1 MRGGGFLRLKK
12 LKEEFQMRNLKR
24 VLSLALASV
33 MVVSM
38 MVIGAGAA
46 NFDDFS
52 DKDKIV
58 NTEAVSVLNSLNI
71 INGKDDGSY
80 DPTGIVTRAEM
91 SKMICVALNGGN
103 DPQLGNVTNYT
114 YTDTVGH
121 WAAPYI
127 EYCSNLGIV
136 AGDGT
141 GKFNPNATVTGSEAS
156 KMLLV
161 AIGYS
166 ADIEGLVGP
175 SWAINVNVLA
185 NTKDF
190 FVGLSALNPS
200 EGLSRDDA
208 AQLIYNAIQAGMVKY
223 EYNWV
228 TDGATV
234 TSKPQRVDDTEPLA
248 GGTAKIRTILNY
260 RYGVDTYQGVVMAN
274 EYASISGGIQ
284 EAGQIRYNVT
294 MINDNAASGTMTV
307 AVDTSLDMLGKNVT
321 LLIKDSKVNNVYT
334 QVYGSAFV
342 NDSNN
347 IYTTT
352 ARKTNQNSFDKDVK
366 AAGITSIDNN
376 ATTGTQLYVNYTHVS
391 TGNTFANAMAQ
402 TGNGYTVSVI
412 DNDNDNK
419 ADLIMVV
426 KPDIG
431 VVSSYN
437 EKGNGGDGAITVASK
452 GILNPVVA
460 DRISNAEF
468 ADVVGA
474 EDVAKDDVVSY
485 LKLENDKF
493 YVTKLES
500 IEGKVQSV
508 TGTQKMKVDGTT
520 YTGSDLAR
528 VINEDNVTVN
538 YHRGGTNSVGLKDS
552 VTVGDTAKVY
562 LDAAGYVV
570 YIAAVEAPD
579 NFVLLTNVEI
589 TGAVSGVK
597 AKAVFAD
604 GSESTITVN
613 ALTHGTTKYTGAGA
627 DSDDLVV
634 AAGNAFN
641 AALSGKIATDG
652 VARIYTYSKRDDG
665 SYDLKTLSAASYTAD
680 SATSGQKITKG
691 HATLPGVTGAAND
704 GTIYVVKDGS
714 SWSVYTGVK
723 NVPTLTL
730 NADAPVAV
738 DNGSVA
744 VVFVTDSSVVGD
756 RKSVYVLDN
765 KVTAS
770 QDEKGNDV
778 YTIKALVD
786 GEYTELEVDGA
797 NKNTTVAR
805 GLYYD
810 ESAANNIAVVNNS
823 IDLSDLTGAAGNN
836 AYADPMA
843 ITGMKKGNVTVL
855 TGNGSAAPAQQTL
868 VTNDNTKVILIDGVD
883 AEDISVG
890 SLSDLVYDSTNPG
903 SCSVAVAV
911 RGSADPTDADY
922 GFAAYIYVIL

>member
-1 MRGGGFLRLKK
+1 
-12 LKEEFQMRNLKR
+12 MRNLKR

-52 DKDKIV
+52 DKDEIV

-80 DPTGIVTRAEM
+80 DPAGIVTRAEM

-114 YTDTVGH
+114 YSDTVGH
-121 WAAPYI
+121 WAAAYI

-141 GKFNPNATVTGSEAS
+141 GKFNPNATVTGSEAA

-175 SWAINVNVLA
+175 NWAINVNVLA
-185 NTKDF
+185 NSKDF
-190 FVGLSALNPS
+190 FVGLSDLNPS
-200 EGLSRDDA
+200 EGLTRDDA

-234 TSKPQRVDDTEPLA
+234 TSKPQRVDDTEPLV
-248 GGTAKIRTILNY
+248 GGTAEVRTILNY
-260 RYGVDTYQGVVMAN
+260 RYGVDTYQGVVVAN

-284 EAGQIRYNVT
+284 KAGQIRYDVT
-294 MINDNAASGTMTV
+294 MINDNGVTPGTKVMTV
-307 AVDTSLDMLGKNVT
+307 TAETSLDMLGKNVT

-334 QVYGSAFV
+334 TVYGSAFV

-352 ARKTNQNSFDKDVK
+352 ARKTGVSSFTKDVK
-366 AAGITSIDNN
+366 AAGVTAVAGADIYLNYQD
-376 ATTGTQLYVNYTHVS
+376 TGVNVADFDDIMTE
-391 TGNTFANAMAQ
+391 
-402 TGNGYTVSVI
+402 TGNGYTVTVI
-412 DNDNDNK
+412 DNNNDND
-419 ADLIMVV
+419 ADLVMVV

-437 EKGNGGDGAITVASK
+437 ENGNGGEGSITVASK
-452 GILNPVVA
+452 GIMNPAVA

-474 EDVAKDDVVSY
+474 EDLAKDDVISY
-485 LKLENDKF
+485 IKLENDKF
-493 YVTKLES
+493 YATKLEYV
-500 IEGKVQSV
+500 EGKVESV

-528 VINEDNVTVN
+528 VINDDNVVVD
-538 YHRGGTNSVGLKDS
+538 YHRGATNATGLKDA
-552 VTVGDTAKVY
+552 VTVGDTAKIY
-562 LDAAGYVV
+562 LDAAGYVA

-579 NFVLLTNVEI
+579 NFALITKVEI
-589 TGAVSGVK
+589 TGVVSGVK
-597 AKAVFAD
+597 AEAVFAD
-604 GSESTITVN
+604 GSKSVITINSVTNGGTKYSGSGDVSDDKLVN
-613 ALTHGTTKYTGAGA
+613 AAGT
-627 DSDDLVV
+627 
-634 AAGNAFN
+634 AFN
-641 AALSGKIATDG
+641 AG
-652 VARIYTYSKRDDG
+652 VGIETTTTNTIYTYSKRDDG
-665 SYDLKTLSAASYTAD
+665 TYDLKTLTQAGYTSD
-680 SATSGQKITKG
+680 SATGTITKG
-691 HATLPGVTGAAND
+691 HASMTGVTGAAND
-704 GTIYVVKDGS
+704 KTIYVVKDGS
-714 SWSVYTGVK
+714 SWTVYTGVK
-723 NVPTLTL
+723 NVPTMTLTG
-730 NADAPVAV
+730 AAPVAV
-738 DNGSVA
+738 DDGSVA
-744 VVFVTDSSVVGD
+744 VVFVTSSSVVGD
-756 RKSVYVLDN
+756 RKSVYVLDS

-770 QDEKGNDV
+770 QDEKGNDI

-797 NKNTTVAR
+797 TKDTTVTR

-810 ESAANNIAVVNNS
+810 ESAANNISVVNNV
-823 IDLSDLTGAAGNN
+823 IDLADLTSAAGNN
-836 AYADPMA
+836 AYADPVA
-843 ITGMKKGNVTVL
+843 ITGLKNGTVTVL
-855 TGNGSAAPAQQTL
+855 TGNGSAAPSQQTL
-868 VTNDNTKVILIDGVD
+868 VINNDTKVILIDGTE
-883 AEDISVG
+883 AEDIIVG
-890 SLSDLVYDSTNPG
+890 SVSDLIYDSTNTD

-911 RGSADPTDADY
+911 RGSADPSDADY

>member
-1 MRGGGFLRLKK
+1 MRGGSFPRLKK

-52 DKDKIV
+52 DKEEIV

-284 EAGQIRYNVT
+284 KAGQIRYNVT

-342 NDSNN
+342 NESNN

-352 ARKTNQNSFDKDVK
+352 ARKTGLTGFSKDVK
-366 AAGITSIDNN
+366 AEGVTDTNN
-376 ATTGTQLYVNYTHVS
+376 ADIYVNYQDS
-391 TGNTFANAMAQ
+391 TRNATSFNDIMNE
-402 TGNGYTVSVI
+402 TGNGYTVTVI

-419 ADLIMVV
+419 ADLVMVV
-426 KPDIG
+426 QPDIG

-452 GILNPVVA
+452 GYLNPVVA

-485 LKLENDKF
+485 LKLPNDKF

-500 IEGKVQSV
+500 IEGKVESV

-538 YHRGGTNSVGLKDS
+538 YHRSGANSVGLKDS
-552 VTVGDTAKVY
+552 VTVGDTAKIY

-597 AKAVFAD
+597 ANAVFAD
-604 GSESTITVN
+604 GSTSTITIN
-613 ALTHGTTKYTGAGA
+613 AVTSDLSGSTVKYSGAGGA
-627 DSDDLVV
+627 SDDLVNG
-634 AAGNAFN
+634 AGTAFN
-641 AALSGKIATDG
+641 SNTGIATG
-652 VARIYTYSKRDDG
+652 AQNTIYTYSKRDDG
-665 SYDLKTLSAASYTAD
+665 SYGLKTLSAASYTAN
-680 SATSGQKITKG
+680 SATNGQKITKG

-730 NADAPVAV
+730 NAAAPVAV
-738 DNGSVA
+738 DNNGVA
-744 VVFVTDSSVVGD
+744 VVFVPSSSVVGD
-756 RKSVYVLDN
+756 RKSVYVLDS

-786 GEYTELEVDGA
+786 GEYTELEVNDA
-797 NKNTTVAR
+797 TKNTTVAR

-823 IDLSDLTGAAGNN
+823 IDLSDLTSAAGNN
-836 AYADPMA
+836 AYAVPEA